1 MNKVWLIAK
10 RELGERIKSRSFLGM
25 IILGP
30 LMILGLI
37 YLFLSFDSNQKQTWN
52 VLIMDKNELFEG
64 KLMPNK
70 DPNFNFHFINAFV
83 DYPEFAHEEQFQK
96 FDLTVWINEKVVS
109 NKDVIISYRE
119 EPSEAIQRK
128 LVYHVE
134 RRLEEIM
141 VEQFT
146 SLSVER
152 FREIKQPLKFTLID
166 TYDPKNEKSLTS
178 SWVGFTFGAF
188 IVIFILLFGMTILR
202 SVSKEKSNRIVEVL
216 LASVSPRQ
224 LLSGKIVGIGLS
236 AILQVAVWSIIIAG
250 GLYLMRISLFPDL
263 LSPEMVANQLSGEVV
278 ETQNWSNQSP
288 FVELIYQKIQFGNML
303 VFFLLFFLTGY
314 LFYGAFFAM
323 IGASMGSESDGQQF
337 IIPITLLL
345 FASLAAGYFVIYFPD
360 SGLSTWFG
368 FIPFTSPVVM
378 MVELSNGFEDG
389 EAWRI
394 YFSLFLLLITSFLML
409 FLAGRIYKNGILQF
423 GHRVRFGMLLKWIKK

>member
-1 MNKVWLIAK
+1 MA
-10 RELGERIKSRSFLGM
+10 ERIRSRSFLGM
-25 IILGP
+25 IFLGP
-30 LMILGLI
+30 LLILGLV
-37 YLFLSFDSNQKQTWN
+37 YLFLSFDSNKKQTWN

-83 DYPEFAHEEQFQK
+83 DYPQFAHDKEFQK
-96 FDLTVWINEKVVS
+96 FDLAVWINEKVVS
-109 NKDVIISYRE
+109 NKKVIISYRE
-119 EPSEAIQRK
+119 RPSEAIQRK

-141 VEQFT
+141 VDEFT
-146 SLSVER
+146 SISVER
-152 FREIKQPLKFTLID
+152 FREIKQPLSFSLKD
-166 TYDPKNEKSLTS
+166 TYDPKNEKSLTA
-178 SWVGFTFGAF
+178 SWVGFTFGTF
-188 IVIFILLFGMTILR
+188 IVVFILLFGMTILR

-224 LLSGKIVGIGLS
+224 LLSGKVLGIGIS
-236 AILQVAVWSIIIAG
+236 AIFQVAVWAVIIAT
-250 GLYLMRISLFPDL
+250 GLYFMRISLFPDL
-263 LSPEMVANQLSGEVV
+263 LSPEMVANQLSGEVL
-278 ETQNWSNQSP
+278 EAENWSNQGP
-288 FVELIYQKIQFGNML
+288 FVELIYQKIQFSNML
-303 VFFLLFFLTGY
+303 VFFVLFFLSGY

-345 FASLAAGYFVIYFPD
+345 LASLAAGYFVVYFPD
-360 SGLSTWFG
+360 SSLSTWFS

-378 MVELSNGFEDG
+378 MVELSNGFSEG
-389 EAWRI
+389 EAWRL
-394 YFSLFLLLITSFLML
+394 YFSLFLLLISSFIML

-423 GHRVRFGMLLKWIKK
+423 GHRLRLSLFFKWIKR